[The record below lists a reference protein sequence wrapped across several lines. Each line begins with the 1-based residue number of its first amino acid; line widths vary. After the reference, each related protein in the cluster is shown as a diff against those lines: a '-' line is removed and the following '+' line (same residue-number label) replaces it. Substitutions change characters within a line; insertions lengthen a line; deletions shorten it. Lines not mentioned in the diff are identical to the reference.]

1 MSSIERGAR
10 LSPDRVLAFE
20 MMELGANAVLGI
32 SDPSLDE
39 VMASP
44 LVHLVMRRDG
54 LTPDDVWRVI
64 RTAQHRMNHSACDR
78 RDLRCG

>member
-1 MSSIERGAR
+1 MSPRERGAR
-10 LSPDRVLAFE
+10 PPPNRAFAYALPD
-20 MMELGANAVLGI
+20 LGDNTLLRI
-32 SDPSLDE
+32 TDPSLDE

-64 RTAQHRMNHSACDR
+64 RTAQHRMNQGVAGR
-78 RDLRCG
+78 AEARCG